1 MRLIVDIANVQF
13 QVTSN
18 PKEKTDQAGKQKFN
32 VDGQPMWTTQVLAQD
47 GENGEVLQVS
57 VAGGKPTVA
66 VGQQV
71 GIPLVASGPL
81 AGPGPDAHLDHPDTV
96 CAWPAHARCDGSG
109 LRHIPFSL

>member
-1 MRLIVDIANVQF
+1 MRLIVDISNVQF

-32 VDGQPMWTTQVLAQD
+32 VDGLPMWTTQVLAQD

-57 VAGGKPTVA
+57 VAGAKPSVA

-71 GIPLVASGPL
+71 RPLGLEAIPWNNNGKHGVAFRATEIRPASASGK
-81 AGPGPDAHLDHPDTV
+81 
-96 CAWPAHARCDGSG
+96 
-109 LRHIPFSL
+109 

>member
-1 MRLIVDIANVQF
+1 MRLIVDISNVQF

-18 PKEKTDQAGKQKFN
+18 PKEKTDQTGKQKFN

-71 GIPLVASGPL
+71 RPLGLEAIPWNNNGKHGVAFRATEIRPASSSGK
-81 AGPGPDAHLDHPDTV
+81 
-96 CAWPAHARCDGSG
+96 
-109 LRHIPFSL
+109 